1 MVRWAGTKTSTTS
14 MSWLPVARRPTVSQ
28 VSMIDQ
34 SPASRKVKTIS
45 GPSGVIDISSP
56 LNTMLAGA
64 SQVHWWQL
72 LTNDHLPVTR

>member
-1 MVRWAGTKTSTTS
+1 MVLWAGTKTSKAS

-34 SPASRKVKTIS
+34 SPAARKVNTIA
-45 GPSGVIDISSP
+45 GPSGVIDISLP

-64 SQVHWWQL
+64 SPVH
-72 LTNDHLPVTR
+72 

>member
-1 MVRWAGTKTSTTS
+1 

-28 VSMIDQ
+28 VSMIVQ
-34 SPASRKVKTIS
+34 SPASRNVITIS

-64 SQVHWWQL
+64 SHVHW
-72 LTNDHLPVTR
+72 